1 MSQAHQFAD
10 TEPERRHNSMVFP
23 TPLANSREVLER
35 ECTNVLAAAV
45 IADPGFPNYEN
56 LPAIAPPPFC
66 HFGHL
71 SLIDY
76 EKLVALVWGTAMP
89 IVKQLRTYWW
99 MRRLVSI
106 PVALVV
112 GAVAIAINSGERDA
126 SGAGLVVFVLAY
138 MLCNYFLGRALKKNI
153 SETRHQ
159 AIVNLLNGEVRE
171 SSPTAEPVRKRLS
184 KLSAL
189 SGNGALGTGRT
200 PMVVCF
206 NDAHPFPGFGRL
218 QYDKTFVCV
227 PAKNINQ
234 VLADG
239 KLEACVVDAIEAA
252 CRGLA
257 IRDTSVGQIVSLGAR
272 SLNVDSAWLD
282 ADGRLPV
289 WIPDSDLY
297 RVQSV
302 DDSTSVRIYQSIQF
316 LFPAHESM
324 ATLFFR
330 VFPAGNAAAC
340 HIALATMGPLASG
353 RKYCLD
359 RLQKYNS
366 ELRYRWWKNF
376 FRRKPK
382 AQDETWLEYLKDIF
396 SRKAAFQNSLA
407 SIVRGAKPLFK
418 VEKTLKEAQGQALQ
432 EVMNETV
439 LWPGNYLQ
447 RPNYRENNSLTM
459 TPDFFGKSEVISTVT
474 ACYEQTVTSMLDAMK
489 ELGFDVSKYQDENG
503 KYIVNAQRIDQ
514 LVVGERVIM
523 SSDKKAS
530 EATPAKAL
538 A

>member
-1 MSQAHQFAD
+1 MSLAHQIAD
-10 TEPERRHNSMVFP
+10 AAPERRQNSMVVP
-23 TPLANSREVLER
+23 APRANSREVLER
-35 ECTNVLAAAV
+35 DCTNVLAASV
-45 IADPGFPNYEN
+45 VADPKFPNYDN

-66 HFGHL
+66 HFGHH

-76 EKLVALVWGTAMP
+76 EKLVAIVWGAAMP
-89 IVKQLRTYWW
+89 IVQQLRTYWW

-106 PVALVV
+106 PVGLVACALTI
-112 GAVAIAINSGERDA
+112 AVNSGQSDA
-126 SGAGLVVFVLAY
+126 GGVGLLVGVLSY

-153 SETRHQ
+153 SEARHR
-159 AIVNLLNGEVRE
+159 AIVSLLNGEFLE
-171 SSPTAEPVRKRLS
+171 PTPLADPVRKRLS

-200 PMVVCF
+200 PLLVCF
-206 NDAHPFPGFGRL
+206 DDFHPFPGFGRL

-227 PAKNINQ
+227 PAKDRN
-234 VLADG
+234 LALANG

-257 IRDTSVGQIVSLGAR
+257 IRDTTVGQIVSLGAR
-272 SLNVDSAWLD
+272 SLNVNSAWLD
-282 ADGRLPV
+282 SDGRLPV
-289 WIPDSDLY
+289 WIPDSELY
-297 RVQSV
+297 RMQAV
-302 DDSTSVRIYQSIQF
+302 DDSTSVRIYQCIQF

-353 RKYCLD
+353 RRYCLD

-366 ELRYRWWKNF
+366 ELRYRWWKNLL
-376 FRRKPK
+376 RRKPK
-382 AQDETWLEYLKDIF
+382 AQDETWLQHLKDMF
-396 SRKAAFQNSLA
+396 GRKAAFQNSLA
-407 SIVRGAKPLFK
+407 SLVRGAKPLFK
-418 VEKTLKEAQGQALQ
+418 VDKTLQEAHGRALQ

-447 RPNYRENNSLTM
+447 RANYRENNSLTM

-474 ACYEQTVTSMLDAMK
+474 ACYEQTVTAMLDAMK
-489 ELGFDVSKYQDENG
+489 ALGFDVSKYQDENG
-503 KYIVNAQRIDQ
+503 KYIVNAQHIDQ
-514 LVVGERVIM
+514 LVVGEKVIM
-523 SSDKKAS
+523 SSEKKAS
-530 EATPAKAL
+530 
-538 A
+538 